1 MNQFEVII
9 RLTTYSD
16 QPEDWLIDT
25 IDAALEKDES
35 IDSIHTKSI
44 SPVWIRDMMF
54 STKEDALLYCK
65 AHGFSP
71 TLIHHEPTNAKK

>member
-35 IDSIHTKSI
+35 IDSIRYQKHY
-44 SPVWIRDMMF
+44 VWIRDMMF

-71 TLIHHEPTNAKK
+71 TLIHNEPTNAKQ